1 MPSWLPSIPAIRL
14 DAISTVLAEP
24 PSWLPVALVMPVFVF
39 LGVLAGVEPKFA
51 IAAALGLTF
60 VLVAVSDL
68 AVGVAL
74 LVLAAF
80 VESSSLLPVS
90 ATKFAGLVLVL
101 AWVVR
106 LSTRP
111 SGGERVIFADLPGF
125 SYLIVL
131 FLGWVLLSTT
141 WAENT
146 SIALT
151 QFSRFLLVSVPLMIL
166 YTAIQTRRQMAI
178 VIGAFIAG
186 TSYAAVYGL
195 ITRPSLDTAEAGRLV
210 SGGIGNLGDPNFLAA
225 SLIAG
230 IALAGAGIVAA
241 RGRPVLQL
249 GAVGALTTCLAAFVL
264 TGSRGGIIGLAV
276 AMIAAVAV
284 SGRWRART
292 TLAVVAVVTLGIGF
306 YTIYAPPEV
315 KDRVESVTQ
324 GEVRSQDGRS
334 TLWTTGWRM
343 VKDNP
348 VRGVG
353 AGNFRVQSVKYALE
367 PGATYRTDFL
377 IDTPAVSHNSYLG
390 PLAELGIVGAL
401 LFVSIIGFSVASAW
415 RAATLFAR
423 AGDLPMEALARGVIV
438 ASVGMLAAGFFISA
452 EVNKQMWLL
461 LALGPALLGVAGATR
476 FATREASAAG

>member
-1 MPSWLPSIPAIRL
+1 M
-14 DAISTVLAEP
+14 LAEP
-24 PSWLPVALVMPVFVF
+24 PSWLPVALVMPVFML
-39 LGVLAGVEPKFA
+39 LGVLAGAEPKLA
-51 IAAALGLTF
+51 IAVAFGLTF
-60 VLVAVSDL
+60 ALVAVSDL

-74 LVLAAF
+74 LVLTAF

-90 ATKFAGLVLVL
+90 GTRLAGLVLVL

-106 LSTRP
+106 LSTKSSR
-111 SGGERVIFADLPGF
+111 GERVIFADLPGF
-125 SYLIVL
+125 SYLLLL
-131 FLGWVLLSTT
+131 FLGWVFLSTT

-151 QFSRFLLVSVPLMIL
+151 HFSRFLLVSVLLLIV

-195 ITRPSLDTAEAGRLV
+195 ITRPSLETVEAGRLV
-210 SGGIGNLGDPNFLAA
+210 SGGIGDPNFLAA

-230 IALAGAGIVAA
+230 IALAGAGVVAA

-249 GAVGALTTCLAAFVL
+249 GAIGALMTCLAAFVL
-264 TGSRGGIIGLAV
+264 TGSRGGIIGLAA
-276 AMIAAVAV
+276 AMIAAVAA
-284 SGRWRART
+284 SGRWRAGAT
-292 TLAVVAVVTLGIGF
+292 VAVVAVVALGIGF
-306 YTIYAPPEV
+306 YAAYAPPEV

-324 GEVRSQDGRS
+324 GEARSENGRS
-334 TLWTTGWRM
+334 TVWTTGWRM

-353 AGNFRVQSVKYALE
+353 AGNFRVQSVKYVLE
-367 PGATYRTDFL
+367 PGASYRTDFV
-377 IDTPAVSHNSYLG
+377 IDTQAVAHNTYLG

-415 RAATLFAR
+415 RAATRFGR

-452 EVNKQMWLL
+452 EVDKQMWLL
-461 LALGPALLGVAGATR
+461 LALGPTLLGLAGATKA
-476 FATREASAAG
+476 ATRGASSAG